1 MEKNPPANAGDRKN
15 HGFDPRVGKIPWRR
29 AWQPTPVF
37 LPEESPWTEESGGLQ
52 SMGSQRGRHNLATKY
67 TVLPSPPFNLF
78 CYTQTHTH
86 THTHAHYL
94 REQVRRA
101 AYPWKIS
108 TPHSELI
115 WCSKLQLQY
124 RQASKYLHT
133 HIQADVCV
141 HMPTSLYTHADT
153 HGVCVHPQVHTFILE
168 HMDTQ

>member
-1 MEKNPPANAGDRKN
+1 MIPGLGRSPGGGHGNLLQYFCLENPHGQKSLVGYSPWDRKEA
-15 HGFDPRVGKIPWRR
+15 DI
-29 AWQPTPVF
+29 
-37 LPEESPWTEESGGLQ
+37 TERLSTQYYLHPP
-52 SMGSQRGRHNLATKY
+52 STSSATHK
-67 TVLPSPPFNLF
+67 
-78 CYTQTHTH
+78 HTL
-86 THTHAHYL
+86 TLTHAHYL